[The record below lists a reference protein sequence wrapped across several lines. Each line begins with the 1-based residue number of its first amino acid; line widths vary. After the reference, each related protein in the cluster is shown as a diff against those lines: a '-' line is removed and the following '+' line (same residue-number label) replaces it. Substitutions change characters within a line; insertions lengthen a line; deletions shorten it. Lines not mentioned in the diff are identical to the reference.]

1 MSELIDRRT
10 QIGAGVAVVVGVL
23 ALLGI
28 EYREEPS
35 MRGIDFL
42 FALVDIVPIVL
53 VSVGVVLLIK
63 VSAQQREQTLS
74 VVRDLE
80 VARLQGQRWRTEAR
94 TLLKGLGDA
103 IDEQF
108 KLWNLTE
115 AEREVALL
123 LLKGLSLKEIAQ
135 VRSTSE
141 RTDPRAGTGTLCEGR
156 PDRQGCALGV
166 LPRGFDGADRP
177 DRRALAH
184 GRSRAEAILLSAVDT
199 RPARMGRRSSD
210 RIVEA
215 LSAKTGSHGR
225 SRRAR
230 STVVRR

>member
-1 MSELIDRRT
+1 MTELIDRRT
-10 QIGAGVAVVVGVL
+10 RVWAGAAVLVGVM
-23 ALLGI
+23 ALLAV
-28 EYREEPS
+28 EYREEPG
-35 MRGIDFL
+35 MRAVDFL

-63 VSAQQREQTLS
+63 VTAQQREQTLS

-141 RTDPRAGTGTLCEGR
+141 RTIRA
-156 PDRQGCALGV
+156 QA
-166 LPRGFDGADRP
+166 
-177 DRRALAH
+177 RALYAKAGLS
-184 GRSRAEAILLSAVDT
+184 GRA
-199 RPARMGRRSSD
+199 
-210 RIVEA
+210 A
-215 LSAKTGSHGR
+215 LSAFFLEDLLAPIGPID
-225 SRRAR
+225 AP
-230 STVVRR
+230 